1 MQRRIDLLD
10 DHYKVTLFGQPGDRQ
25 IQVGDAP
32 PQSAELIAKDDL
44 NHVIQ
49 LGEQKAGI
57 QMAVKG
63 ETAFIHAFG
72 RTFTLCIVDPVEQ
85 ASQESGSGSD
95 NAKAPMP
102 GMVVEIHVDKGENV
116 TKGEALI
123 TIESMKILTVITAPR
138 DGEVSRVNFEQGKT
152 FDKNNVLVTL
162 KELVSLK
169 KKEEA

>member
-10 DHYKVTLFGQPGDRQ
+10 DHYTVTLFGQPGDRQ

-32 PQSAELIAKDDL
+32 PQSTELIDKDDL
-44 NHVIQ
+44 NHMIQ
-49 LGEQKAGI
+49 LGEQKADI

-63 ETAFIHAFG
+63 ETAYIHAFG
-72 RTFTLCIVDPVEQ
+72 RTFTLGIVDPVEQ
-85 ASQESGSGSD
+85 ASQESGNGSD

-102 GMVVEIHVDKGENV
+102 GMVVDIHVAEGENV

-138 DGEVSRVNFEQGKT
+138 DGEVSMVNFKQGKT
-152 FDKNNVLVTL
+152 FNKNDVLVTL
-162 KELVSLK
+162 KE
-169 KKEEA
+169 KEEA